1 MSTTDYS
8 APDER
13 EQWGSRVGLIL
24 AMAGNAVGLG
34 NFLRFPN
41 EAVNNGQGAF
51 MVAYFISLLLLGIP
65 LMWMEWGIGRRGGH
79 FGYSTAPGM
88 FQSLTKARIAKY
100 IGALGVVMPL
110 LIVIYYVY
118 IESWTLGYA
127 VESATGALGAVTDKA
142 SQVSTGDYFETYLG
156 SQGNDSGFLGVAGWI
171 GSHKAYTFFAIT
183 AAVNLWV
190 LSRGLSKGIEIIAKI
205 GMPVLL
211 VCAIALVARVLTLP
225 AEEGRSALDGL
236 NIYWNPEQW
245 TALYDDAQAK
255 SLFGIGSAAIWL
267 AAAGQ
272 IFFTLS
278 VGSGAINTYSSY
290 LSRDDD
296 IALTGLATVSMN
308 EFCEVVLG
316 GTLAIPAAFLFF
328 GMSGVEEAASGSM
341 GLAFITMPEVFA
353 NAGVFGIAAGEYSVA
368 ILGTVWF
375 GLLFVAGITSSLAL
389 SQPTMAFMQDTMG
402 LTRKKAA
409 LVVGGIIL
417 LFVQPVILLDGV
429 LGEIDYWAGTF
440 GLVFFSTMEVVLF
453 MWIFGSK
460 RAWKEIH
467 HGADIAIPKIFKFL
481 MTFVTPVLLIGMLAF
496 WGITQALPILSFEK
510 TTGGDII
517 DPNDPAHM
525 ALVDNAGLA
534 RWMMLALFAFFVVL
548 VWIAA
553 KRGRFKSLEN
563 LAEDA

>member
-8 APDER
+8 PPAER

-41 EAVNNGQGAF
+41 QAVQNGQGAF
-51 MVAYFISLLLLGIP
+51 MVAYFVSLLLLGIP

-88 FQSLTKARIAKY
+88 FQSLTKARLAKY

-127 VESATGALGAVTDKA
+127 VQSATGTLGEIAASGGDGATGSFFTD
-142 SQVSTGDYFETYLG
+142 YLG
-156 SQGNDSGFLGVAGWI
+156 LTGNEGGFAGHAGWI
-171 GSHKAYTFFAIT
+171 GSTNAYIFFAIT

-211 VCAIALVARVLTLP
+211 VCAIALVARVLTLG
-225 AEEGRSALDGL
+225 EVDGRTALDGL

-245 TALYDDAQAK
+245 TALFDNAQA
-255 SLFGIGSAAIWL
+255 LDWFGKPSSAIWL

-328 GMSGVEEAASGSM
+328 GMSGVMEASSGNM
-341 GLAFITMPEVFA
+341 GLAFITMPQIFA
-353 NAGVFGIAAGEYSVA
+353 HAPVFGMDPGAGSVA
-368 ILGTVWF
+368 ILGTIWF

-417 LFVQPVILLDGV
+417 IVVQPIILLEGV
-429 LGEIDYWAGTF
+429 LDEIDYWAGTF
-440 GLVFFSTMEVVLF
+440 GLVLFSTVEVVLF
-453 MWIFGSK
+453 MWVFGPN

-467 HGADIAIPKIFKFL
+467 HGADIKIPTVFKYL
-481 MTFVTPVLLIGMLAF
+481 MVGGTPLLLLWMLYKWGMD
-496 WGITQALPILSFEK
+496 QALPILNFEQ
-510 TTGGDII
+510 
-517 DPNDPAHM
+517 DPNG
-525 ALVDNAGLA
+525 NAYTAATEGNAQLA
-534 RWMMLALFAFFVVL
+534 RTIMLAVLGLFVTLVFV
-548 VWIAA
+548 AA
-553 KRGRFKSLEN
+553 RRGKFKSLEN